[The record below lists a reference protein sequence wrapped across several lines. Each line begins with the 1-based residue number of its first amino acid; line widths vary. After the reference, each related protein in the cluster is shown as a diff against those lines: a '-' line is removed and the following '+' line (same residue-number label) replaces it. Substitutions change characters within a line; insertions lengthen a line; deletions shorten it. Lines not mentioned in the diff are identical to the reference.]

1 MYDVS
6 MQKFCS
12 ENYINKLDKDF
23 RDLVDAYGS
32 AREFF
37 SKIQKDYPYVDKARV
52 NIMVWIN
59 TVDTYTLE

>member
-1 MYDVS
+1 

-23 RDLVDAYGS
+23 RDLVNTYGS

-52 NIMVWIN
+52 NIMVQ
-59 TVDTYTLE
+59 LGPFEP